1 MPTTY
6 VAAIT
11 LAERSRVTDTNPRG
25 WVRGFDTD
33 PAKFLQDRAQLPD
46 VAREIVAWELW
57 RGVFLLVP
65 AVVAVWLA
73 TFFYRKGMAVVKKNS
88 RDADPFAWFLIATIL
103 ACVGAAGTVMNGT
116 SVVKAVVAP
125 RLVILDYV
133 KGVVK

>member
-1 MPTTY
+1 MDY
-6 VAAIT
+6 IGSVAKDAD
-11 LAERSRVTDTNPRG
+11 A
-25 WVRGFDTD
+25 F
-33 PAKFLQDRAQLPD
+33 ARAQLPD

-57 RGVFLLVP
+57 SGVFLLVP

-103 ACVGAAGTVMNGT
+103 ACVGAAGTVTSGT
-116 SVVKAVVAP
+116 SVVKATVAP

-133 KGVVK
+133 KGVMK